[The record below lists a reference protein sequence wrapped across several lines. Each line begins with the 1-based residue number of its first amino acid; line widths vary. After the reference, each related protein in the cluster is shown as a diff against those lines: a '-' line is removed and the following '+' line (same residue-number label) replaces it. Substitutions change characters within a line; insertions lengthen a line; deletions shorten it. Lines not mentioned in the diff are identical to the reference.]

1 MQADGMQAPDG
12 QGRVLG
18 GEGADVVRD
27 GWAGV
32 MLVSPAGED
41 AFRAGP
47 RRRLPER
54 SFGGAVV
61 AQSLLAAGATV
72 DPDRAAHSLHA
83 YFLRAGEASSPIGFH
98 VERVRDGGSYSTRRV
113 TAEQSGRTI
122 LELTASFQVAE
133 SGFTHQV
140 PQLVAPEP
148 ESLPTAQEAA
158 ADIDGPLRG
167 WFEQLTRRHP
177 FDIRFDGELPRVAAS
192 RGEAAPPHQRFWMR
206 SLEPLPDQPL
216 VHAAA
221 LAYASD
227 MLMLSTSLAPH
238 ARAVGAPDVAA
249 ASLDHAVWL
258 HSPVRADEWL
268 CFEQESTWAAGG
280 RCHCS
285 GRLFDRAGRL
295 VMTVAQEG
303 MVRPLGPR

>member
-1 MQADGMQAPDG
+1 MQVEGVAES
-12 QGRVLG
+12 G
-18 GEGADVVRD
+18 GEQQDVVRE

-32 MLVSPAGED
+32 FPVSPTGTD
-41 AFRAGP
+41 TFRAPP
-47 RRRLPER
+47 RRRAPER

-72 DPDRAAHSLHA
+72 PPDRPAHSLHA
-83 YFLRAGEASSPIGFH
+83 YFLRAGEASAPIDLH
-98 VERVRDGGSYSTRRV
+98 VHRVRDGGSYSTRRV
-113 TAEQSGRTI
+113 TAEQSGRAI

-133 SGFTHQV
+133 AGFTHQV
-140 PQLVAPEP
+140 PQLAAPEP

-158 ADIDGPLRG
+158 ADIEGPLG
-167 WFEQLTRRHP
+167 DWFARLPRRHP

-192 RGEAAPPHQRFWMR
+192 RGEAAPPRQRFWMR
-206 SLEPLPDQPL
+206 SLEPLPDEPL

-258 HSPVRADEWL
+258 HRPVRADEWL
-268 CFEQESTWAAGG
+268 CFEQESSWAAGG

>member
-1 MQADGMQAPDG
+1 MQVEGVAGSS
-12 QGRVLG
+12 
-18 GEGADVVRD
+18 GEEQDVVRE

-32 MLVSPAGED
+32 FPVSPTGED
-41 AFRAGP
+41 TFRAGP
-47 RRRLPER
+47 RRRAPER
-54 SFGGAVV
+54 AFGGAVV
-61 AQSLLAAGATV
+61 AQALLAAGATV
-72 DPDRAAHSLHA
+72 ASDRTAHSLHA
-83 YFLRAGEASSPIGFH
+83 YFLRVGEAADP
-98 VERVRDGGSYSTRRV
+98 VDYRVDRVRDGRSYSTRRV
-113 TAEQSGRTI
+113 TAEQSGRAI
-122 LELTASFQVAE
+122 LELTTSFQLPE
-133 SGFTHQV
+133 TGFTHQV

-148 ESLPTAQEAA
+148 ESLLTAQEAA
-158 ADIDGPLRG
+158 ADVPGPMG
-167 WFEQLTRRHP
+167 EWFAQLTRRHP

-192 RGEAAPPHQRFWMR
+192 RGEAAPPRQRFWMR
-206 SLEPLPDQPL
+206 SLEPLPDEPL

-238 ARAVGAPDVAA
+238 ARTVGAADVAA

-258 HSPVRADEWL
+258 HRPARADDWL

>member
-1 MQADGMQAPDG
+1 MQVDGARGHDG
-12 QGRVLG
+12 HEREAVP
-18 GEGADVVRD
+18 D

-32 MLVSPAGED
+32 FPVSPTGED
-41 AFRAGP
+41 TFRAGP
-47 RRRLPER
+47 RHRVPER

-72 DPDRAAHSLHA
+72 APDRPVHSLHA
-83 YFLRAGEASSPIGFH
+83 YFLRAGEASAPTDLR

-113 TAEQSGRTI
+113 TAEQSGRAI

-133 SGFTHQV
+133 PGFTHQV
-140 PQLVAPEP
+140 PQLNAPGP

-158 ADIDGPLRG
+158 VDVPGPLRE
-167 WFEQLTRRHP
+167 WFDALPRRHP
-177 FDIRFDGELPRVAAS
+177 FDIRFDGELPRVAAA
-192 RGEAAPPHQRFWMR
+192 RGEAAPPSQRFWMR
-206 SLEPLPDQPL
+206 SLEPLPDEPL

-258 HSPVRADEWL
+258 HRPVRADEWL
-268 CFEQESTWAAGG
+268 CFEQESPWAAGG
-280 RCHCS
+280 RCLCS

-295 VMTVAQEG
+295 VMSVAQEG

>member
-1 MQADGMQAPDG
+1 MQGDRVQVPDG
-12 QGRVLG
+12 AEQ
-18 GEGADVVRD
+18 EVVRD

-32 MLVSPAGED
+32 LRVSRTGED

-72 DPDRAAHSLHA
+72 DPDRATHSLHA
-83 YFLRAGEASSPIGFH
+83 YFLRAGEASSPIDFR
-98 VERVRDGGSYSTRRV
+98 VTRVRDGGSYSTRRV
-113 TAEQSGRTI
+113 TAEQGGRAI
-122 LELTASFQVAE
+122 LELTASFQVTE
-133 SGFTHQV
+133 PGFTHQV
-140 PQLVAPEP
+140 PQLDAPEP

-158 ADIDGPLRG
+158 AGVAGPLRG
-167 WFEQLTRRHP
+167 WFEQLTSRHP

-192 RGEAAPPHQRFWMR
+192 RGEAAPPEQRFWMR

-221 LAYASD
+221 LGYASD

-238 ARAVGAPDVAA
+238 ARAVGASDVAA

-258 HSPVRADEWL
+258 HSPARADEWL

-303 MVRPLGPR
+303 MVRPLGAR

>member
-1 MQADGMQAPDG
+1 MRTEDS
-12 QGRVLG
+12 
-18 GEGADVVRD
+18 EGSRNDPPEEVAD

-32 MLVSPAGED
+32 LTVAPAGED
-41 AFRAGP
+41 TFRAAP
-47 RRRLPER
+47 RRRTPER
-54 SFGGAVV
+54 SFGGCVV

-72 DPDRAAHSLHA
+72 PDDRAAHSLHA
-83 YFLRAGEASSPIGFH
+83 YFLRAGEASSTTDYR
-98 VERVRDGGSYSTRRV
+98 VERIRDGGSYSTRRV
-113 TAEQSGRTI
+113 TAEQDGRVI
-122 LELTASFQVAE
+122 LDLTASFQVAE
-133 SGFTHQV
+133 PGFTHQV
-140 PQLVAPEP
+140 PELDAPAP

-158 ADIDGPLRG
+158 ADVEGPLRT
-167 WFEQLTRRHP
+167 WFDGLTRRHP

-192 RGEAAPPHQRFWMR
+192 RGEAAAPSQRFWMR
-206 SLEPLPDQPL
+206 SLEPLPDRPL

-238 ARAVGAPDVAA
+238 ARAVGAADVAA

-258 HSPVRADEWL
+258 HRPVRADEWL
-268 CFEQESTWAAGG
+268 CFEQESSWAAGG

-295 VMTVAQEG
+295 IMTVAQEG

>member
-1 MQADGMQAPDG
+1 MHVDAESATDPAT
-12 QGRVLG
+12 
-18 GEGADVVRD
+18 ADVVRD

-32 MLVSPAGED
+32 LLVTPAGED

-47 RRRLPER
+47 RRRVPER

-72 DPDRAAHSLHA
+72 DPGRTPHSLHA
-83 YFLRAGEASSPIGFH
+83 YFLRAGDATAAIDFR

-113 TAEQSGRTI
+113 TAAQSGRPI
-122 LELTASFQVAE
+122 LDLTASFQVAE
-133 SGFTHQV
+133 EGFAHQV
-140 PQLVAPEP
+140 PQLDAPAPE
-148 ESLPTAQEAA
+148 ELPTAQEAA
-158 ADIDGPLRG
+158 TGVDGPLRA
-167 WFEQLTRRHP
+167 WFDGLTRRHP
-177 FDIRFDGELPRVAAS
+177 FDIRFDGDLPRVAAA
-192 RGEAAPPHQRFWMR
+192 RGEAAEPRQRFWMR
-206 SLEPLPDQPL
+206 SLEPLPDEPL

-258 HSPVRADEWL
+258 HRPTRADQWL
-268 CFEQESTWAAGG
+268 CFEQESPWAGG
-280 RCHCS
+280 GRSHCS
-285 GRLFDRAGRL
+285 GRLFDRTGRL

>member
-1 MQADGMQAPDG
+1 MQGDAVRRNAVQVPS
-12 QGRVLG
+12 
-18 GEGADVVRD
+18 GAGSEVVDD
-27 GWAGV
+27 GWGGV
-32 MLVSPAGED
+32 LLVSPTGED
-41 AFRAGP
+41 TFRAGP

-72 DPDRAAHSLHA
+72 EPDRPAHSLHA
-83 YFLRAGEASSPIGFH
+83 YFLRAGEASSPIDFRVH
-98 VERVRDGGSYSTRRV
+98 RVRDGRGYSTRRV
-113 TAEQSGRTI
+113 TAEQSGRAI
-122 LELTASFQVAE
+122 LELTASFQLAE
-133 SGFTHQV
+133 TGFTHQV
-140 PQLVAPEP
+140 PQLAAPEP

-158 ADIDGPLRG
+158 ADVPGPLG
-167 WFEQLTRRHP
+167 EWFAQLPRRHP
-177 FDIRFDGELPRVAAS
+177 FDIRFDGELPRVAAA
-192 RGEAAPPHQRFWMR
+192 RGEAAPPEQRFWLR
-206 SLEPLPDQPL
+206 SLEPLPDEPL

-258 HSPVRADEWL
+258 HRPVRADEWL
-268 CFEQESTWAAGG
+268 CYEQESTWAAGG

>member
-1 MQADGMQAPDG
+1 MQVEGVAESS
-12 QGRVLG
+12 
-18 GEGADVVRD
+18 GEQQDVVRD

-32 MLVSPAGED
+32 FPVSPTGAD
-41 AFRAGP
+41 TFRAGP
-47 RRRLPER
+47 RRSAPER

-72 DPDRAAHSLHA
+72 APDRPAHSLHA
-83 YFLRAGEASSPIGFH
+83 YFLRAGEASAPIDFH
-98 VERVRDGGSYSTRRV
+98 VHRVRDGGSYSTRRV
-113 TAEQSGRTI
+113 TAEQSGRAI

-133 SGFTHQV
+133 TGFTHQV
-140 PQLVAPEP
+140 PQLAAPEP
-148 ESLPTAQEAA
+148 KSLPTAQEAA
-158 ADIDGPLRG
+158 ADVQGALG
-167 WFEQLTRRHP
+167 EWFAQLPRRHP

-192 RGEAAPPHQRFWMR
+192 RGEAAPPRQRFWMR
-206 SLEPLPDQPL
+206 SLEPLPDEPL

-238 ARAVGAPDVAA
+238 ARAVGAADVAA

-258 HSPVRADEWL
+258 HRPVRADEWL
-268 CFEQESTWAAGG
+268 CFEQESSWAAGG

>member
-1 MQADGMQAPDG
+1 MDAERGTEPGDD
-12 QGRVLG
+12 
-18 GEGADVVRD
+18 DVVRD

-32 MLVSPAGED
+32 LFVTPTGED
-41 AFRAGP
+41 AFRAAP
-47 RRRLPER
+47 RRRQPER

-72 DPDRAAHSLHA
+72 DPRRTAHSLHA
-83 YFLRAGEASSPIGFH
+83 YFLRAGDATAPIGFD

-113 TAEQSGRTI
+113 TATQGGRPI
-122 LELTASFQVAE
+122 LDLTASFQVAE
-133 SGFTHQV
+133 EGFAHQV
-140 PQLVAPEP
+140 PQLDAPLP
-148 ESLPTAQEAA
+148 EQLPTAQEAA
-158 ADIDGPLRG
+158 ADVDGPLRA
-167 WFEQLTRRHP
+167 WFDGLTRRHP
-177 FDIRFDGELPRVAAS
+177 FDIRFDGDLPRVAAA
-192 RGEAAPPHQRFWMR
+192 RGEAAPPNQRFWMR
-206 SLEPLPDQPL
+206 SLEPLPDEPL

-258 HSPVRADEWL
+258 HRPVRADEWL
-268 CFEQESTWAAGG
+268 CFEQESSWAGGG
-280 RCHCS
+280 RCHVS
-285 GRLFDRAGRL
+285 GRLFDRTGRL